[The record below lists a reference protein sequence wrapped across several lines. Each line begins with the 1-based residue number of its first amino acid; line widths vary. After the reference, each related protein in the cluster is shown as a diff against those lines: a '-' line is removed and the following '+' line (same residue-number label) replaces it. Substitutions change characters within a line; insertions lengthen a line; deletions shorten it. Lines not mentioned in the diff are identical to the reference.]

1 MRMDLVARFCNSVT
15 MSTTLITGAGRGIG
29 REFCRQYAASGWR
42 VIAVVRDREAQAELA
57 AHGIDARRLDVRDF
71 SGIESLAAS
80 LQGEPIDVLIANA
93 GIYEGPDQPLAAV
106 DPDFWLD
113 AFRVNTMAPLLFARA
128 FRANVAASGER
139 KAIAI
144 TSMLGSISRNDRPGH
159 YPYRTSKAALNAAWR
174 GLAIEA
180 PELIAVLL
188 RPGTVR
194 TRMTGPDAPLTP
206 EESVAHMRA
215 LIARLTPD
223 DSGKFLDYTGEPT
236 PW

>member
-1 MRMDLVARFCNSVT
+1 MRMDLVAGFCNSAT
-15 MSTTLITGAGRGIG
+15 MSTALITGAGRGIG
-29 REFCRQYAASGWR
+29 REFCRQYSANGWR
-42 VIAVVRDREAQAELA
+42 VIAVVRDNDAHAELA
-57 AHGIDARRLDVRDF
+57 ALGIDARLLDVRDF
-71 SGIESLAAS
+71 PGIERLAAS
-80 LQGEPIDVLIANA
+80 LHGEPIDLLIANA
-93 GIYEGPDQPLAAV
+93 GIYEGPDQPLAAL

-128 FRANVAASGER
+128 FRANVAASRER

-144 TSMLGSISRNDRPGH
+144 TSLLGSMSRNYRPGH

-180 PELIAVLL
+180 PEIIAVLL

-194 TRMTGPDAPLTP
+194 TRMAGPDALLTP

-215 LIARLTPD
+215 LIARLTPG
-223 DSGKFLDYTGEPT
+223 DSGKFLDYSGQPT